1 MIKYVGGQV
10 GGRAGS
16 TSTSTITFALT
27 GGIDT
32 IPRTGDL
39 VVIEVVVATQ
49 ARNPACAI
57 ATPTGYTALG
67 QLNVS
72 TTTYDTSLNV
82 SWKIMGG
89 TADTTFTLPS
99 TGNVADAQR
108 WAVKVFRY
116 AHASPIGATASA
128 TGSATGRPNP
138 PSITPTNAGAH
149 ILICGGGAA
158 ATGAAYTGPAN
169 FTTGFLTGTT
179 ADTNDAMVG
188 MGHWEG
194 WTSGAVD
201 PAQYTGGTTNAVDSW
216 AAYTIEIKP
225 AARDTRVYWAEL
237 QVPAAP
243 VAGGYTLTAQG
254 GSYSLTGASAILR
267 RDKYLIAQGGTYTY
281 TGQQATITYSPGVVS
296 YVLTAQGG
304 NYSLAGASV
313 QISRNRN
320 IAASGGTY
328 AISGA
333 QAILAK
339 HRYLFNSGGSYNI
352 TGASASLRKSKV
364 ILAQGGTYSLAGAQ
378 AILSKIRTLIAQGGS
393 YSVTGASAA
402 LRKSRVIAAVGGVYG
417 VAGAAAILKRGR
429 LLTASGGSYTV
440 GGAQASLARNRV
452 LIAQGGAYSFD
463 GNSVVI
469 TYTGTA
475 IFYTLTA
482 QGGSYSIGGA
492 SAVLQRSRL
501 LMGQGGSYSLEG
513 QTAILSR
520 HRYIQGQGG
529 SYSIVGQDATL
540 LRSKVLGSQGG
551 TYTVAGAN
559 AQIHRNRKLIASG
572 GIYNYTGRSA
582 VITYTG
588 IGGVWPQP
596 GEVLL
601 GVQYGPNGND
611 YTGTLNAYG
620 IKYDIN
626 TGRLVKP
633 MTDLVVV
640 SFGERA

>member
-1 MIKYVGGQV
+1 MIRQRRVWTRQPPPGTRIDWSNPLTKGLGVVVEGEHRRDAARSIYPAVDTAPAAPSA
-10 GGRAGS
+10 AGMGLGFDGTAS
-16 TSTSTITFALT
+16 FLHGYGSAPVSSGDMTLAALFVPNAT
-27 GGIDT
+27 GGIFGISSPASVTYGDQNLLLFNS
-32 IPRTGDL
+32 TGPVVSVYSVRDSDGGL
-39 VVIEVVVATQ
+39 VEASINSPGIGVPQVAVGTFVAGGARSIYVRGASNSEGTGVSLSGFSQIAAGYVPVIGYILNGVVVRGLLWNRILAAHEITAILDNIWQ
-49 ARNPACAI
+49 IYEPQSLPRFTPA
-57 ATPTGYTALG
+57 
-67 QLNVS
+67 
-72 TTTYDTSLNV
+72 
-82 SWKIMGG
+82 
-89 TADTTFTLPS
+89 
-99 TGNVADAQR
+99 
-108 WAVKVFRY
+108 
-116 AHASPIGATASA
+116 PIS
-128 TGSATGRPNP
+128 S
-138 PSITPTNAGAH
+138 
-149 ILICGGGAA
+149 
-158 ATGAAYTGPAN
+158 
-169 FTTGFLTGTT
+169 
-179 ADTNDAMVG
+179 
-188 MGHWEG
+188 
-194 WTSGAVD
+194 
-201 PAQYTGGTTNAVDSW
+201 
-216 AAYTIEIKP
+216 
-225 AARDTRVYWAEL
+225 
-237 QVPAAP
+237 
-243 VAGGYTLTAQG
+243 GYTLTAQG
-254 GSYSLTGASAILR
+254 GSYTLTGASATLQR
-267 RDKYLIAQGGTYTY
+267 NKYLI
-281 TGQQATITYSPGVVS
+281 V
-296 YVLTAQGG
+296 QGG
-304 NYSLAGASV
+304 NYSLVGADA
-313 QISRNRN
+313 QISHNRN
-320 IAASGGTY
+320 IAATGGTY

-333 QAILAK
+333 SAILTK

-352 TGASASLRKSKV
+352 TGASANLRKSKV

-402 LRKSRVIAAVGGVYG
+402 LLKSRVIAAVGGVYG

-440 GGAQASLARNRV
+440 GGAQASLARNRA
-452 LIAQGGAYSFD
+452 LTAQGGAYSFV
-463 GNSVVI
+463 GNSAVI

-475 IFYTLTA
+475 ILYTLTA

-501 LMGQGGSYSLEG
+501 LIGQGGSYSLAG

-529 SYSIVGQDATL
+529 SYSIVGQDAIL
-540 LRSKVLGSQGG
+540 LRSKVLVSQGG
-551 TYTVAGAN
+551 TYAVVGAN
-559 AQIHRNRKLIASG
+559 AQIHRNRKLTASG